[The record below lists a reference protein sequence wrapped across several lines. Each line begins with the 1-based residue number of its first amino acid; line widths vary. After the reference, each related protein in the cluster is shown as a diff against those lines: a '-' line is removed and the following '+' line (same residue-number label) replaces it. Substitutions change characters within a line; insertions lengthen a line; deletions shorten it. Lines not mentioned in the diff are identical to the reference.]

1 VQCDV
6 FLSDPKIGILMAFSA
21 LKINPVKAAMDPQAV
36 VNSLRTPPSPLHYH
50 NYFHKR
56 RVPSQADRK
65 WLFKLA
71 QVRRAN

>member
-1 VQCDV
+1 
-6 FLSDPKIGILMAFSA
+6 MAFSA

-36 VNSLRTPPSPLHYH
+36 VNSLGTPPSPLHYH